1 MPSEKDTL
9 EADRG
14 KILIDMR
21 EAFLRQDWKATL
33 AAYEQFDDIKSV
45 RTGIRIEAMC
55 LAARALAASGDRRA
69 AKDILFPLAKRDF
82 PAHRFYGHVARAL
95 LDLPDYERAA
105 QVCTKAL
112 NVVAE
117 QSRTNAA

>member
-1 MPSEKDTL
+1 MAAQNNPL
-9 EADRG
+9 EVERDNLL
-14 KILIDMR
+14 KTMR
-21 EAFLRQDWKATL
+21 EAFLRQDWAGTL
-33 AAYEQFDDIKSV
+33 TTYEQFNDIKAV

-105 QVCTKAL
+105 QICARAASAL
-112 NVVAE
+112 SE
-117 QSRTNAA
+117 QKQKDAA